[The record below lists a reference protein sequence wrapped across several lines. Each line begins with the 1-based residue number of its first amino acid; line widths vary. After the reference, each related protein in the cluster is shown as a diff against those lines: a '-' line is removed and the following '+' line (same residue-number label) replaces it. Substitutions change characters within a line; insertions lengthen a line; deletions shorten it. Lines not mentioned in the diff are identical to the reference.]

1 MAITLAKLREPSGDE
16 FLGKQL
22 GQLFYTAFRVTTC
35 LDR

>member
-16 FLGKQL
+16 LPGKQL